1 MVCCGEARPIHRLK
15 IIELTYMNYKID
27 SLPKNQIFLSN
38 YNSLLRESFGFYF
51 EDVGFQ
57 WTTR

>member
-1 MVCCGEARPIHRLK
+1 MVWCGEARPIHRLK

-51 EDVGFQ
+51 EDVGF
-57 WTTR
+57 